1 MIINIITF
9 NNIFVNT
16 TISTSISSLAT
27 LLSSLVNLHQESSK
41 TLCSIIFL
49 STSKASSILVS
60 KMMIIITI
68 IKSHLFNPS
77 SSHKL
82 KHYAALFFIW
92 CHQKHH
98 HHQHHQNTFNP
109 SSSCK
114 FIGVS
119 ICCSA
124 HLFPTTVQLPVV
136 HCSFCSDVWT
146 RGRFVVCQALV
157 CMWTCT
163 EFIHMY
169 MYNYI
174 IYKKLIMQ
182 ASII

>member
-1 MIINIITF
+1 MQ
-9 NNIFVNT
+9 
-16 TISTSISSLAT
+16 
-27 LLSSLVNLHQESSK
+27 HH
-41 TLCSIIFL
+41 FL

-68 IKSHLFNPS
+68 IKSHLFNRSFFITQVETLCSNIFYLMSSKASSSSTSSKHINPS
-77 SSHKL
+77 SSHK
-82 KHYAALFFIW
+82 F
-92 CHQKHH
+92 
-98 HHQHHQNTFNP
+98 
-109 SSSCK
+109 SC
-114 FIGVS
+114 VS

-136 HCSFCSDVWT
+136 HCSFCFDVWT

-169 MYNYI
+169 IYNYI

-182 ASII
+182 ASVI